1 MVILSSAME
10 NHIAFGQ
17 KELVDTVAQIFCKS
31 GQHRQALLRFMDQN
45 PDEVAKQL
53 AYIGE
58 QVQICNESCRQACR
72 QGNKPVRRTVTHQ
85 RKIVQITVE
94 VHWTRDTWTNGS
106 PMRLFWC
113 LAGADLQETFR
124 FLPKALNPDGSLSP
138 PKRGTHHSR
147 WYPLNGNY
155 QMFER
160 IALELRM
167 LQIYVSSSGQ
177 AVKPRL
183 MAEASGEH
191 MDSAGILGLDLGVDT
206 RILRDFDTTSGT
218 DFAEL
223 IGTFKGNKGNPQKL
237 ALGVYVYNKNGTQI
251 SVLDRLLDTEIQ
263 KIPNIYGHHINILR
277 DFSNIG
283 DVKNHLVQMMKGEC
297 LTGLMTVGHHTMFWV
312 RDMDTWYL
320 CDPWKKSFSPGY
332 QTQMIC
338 ENVFDDVVKQ
348 INQDRKDSIRW
359 SFLARRYNEQY
370 KTEGSCSVAA
380 LSRVIQIG
388 IGSGNKNG
396 VFDDQINEPIAD
408 WAAMLASCM
417 IRKVQLSIKKSM

>member
-1 MVILSSAME
+1 MQNDTV
-10 NHIAFGQ
+10 FGQ
-17 KELVDTVAQIFCKS
+17 KQLVDTAAQIFRKS
-31 GQHRQALLRFMDQN
+31 GPHRQALLQFMDQN
-45 PDEVAKQL
+45 PDITAKER
-53 AYIGE
+53 AYISE
-58 QVQICNESCRQACR
+58 QAQICNEACCR
-72 QGNKPVRRTVTHQ
+72 QGSKPVRRSVTHQ

-106 PMRLFWC
+106 PMRVFWC

-183 MAEASGEH
+183 MAEASEEH
-191 MDSAGILGLDLGVDT
+191 KDSVGILGLDLGVDAQ
-206 RILRDFDTTSGT
+206 ILRDFDITSGT
-218 DFAEL
+218 DFAGL

-237 ALGVYVYNKNGTQI
+237 SHGVYVYNKNGTQI
-251 SVLDRLLDTEIQ
+251 SVLDQLCDTEIQ
-263 KIPNIYGHHINILR
+263 KIPNIYKHHINILR

-283 DVKNHLVQMMKGEC
+283 DVKNHLVQMMKGEY

-312 RDMDTWYL
+312 RDVDIWYL

-338 ENVFDDVVKQ
+338 ENMFDFAVKQ
-348 INQDRKDSIRW
+348 INQDRKDVPSIRW

-388 IGSGNKNG
+388 IGSGDRNG

-417 IRKVQLSIKKSM
+417 IRKVQLSIKKSK